1 MSSSNRGIVQI
12 MGIVDIS
19 YRGKREIIV
28 VIGISNE
35 NFLREPDSCCKS
47 NKGQTCRHSIEPEDT
62 KQTSDA
68 KINWNTRRDNT
79 GNGFHKVSAFYQ
91 LLRNR
96 RTRSSSYLYI
106 YV

>member
-19 YRGKREIIV
+19 YRGKSEIIV

-47 NKGQTCRHSIEPEDT
+47 NKGQTCRHSIEP

-68 KINWNTRRDNT
+68 KILTEIHGATTPAT
-79 GNGFHKVSAFYQ
+79 GVIKCQ
-91 LLRNR
+91 LSINC
-96 RTRSSSYLYI
+96 
-106 YV
+106 